1 MNVKIVQLS
10 SYSTPEIIELK
21 NKDYVAYGED
31 NNYFQYLI
39 DRHNGSPTNNAAVNG
54 ISQLI
59 FGQGLDAT
67 DSDKQPEQYAQMK
80 GLFNNDCVRK
90 LAHDL
95 KLLGQ
100 CSMQVIYSK
109 DRSKIVQIEHFPVE
123 TLRAEKCNDDGEIEA
138 YYYHHN
144 WEKIKPQEKLKRIPA
159 FGFSNEGLEILYVK
173 PYRTGFYYYSP
184 VDYQGGLQYSELE
197 EEVANYHLNNIMNG
211 LAPSMLIN
219 FNNGTPTEEER
230 QMIEHRIQEKFSGTS
245 NAGKFILAFNDNE
258 NQAASIEPVQLSDA
272 HSQYQFLSDE
282 SMRKIMVS
290 HRIVSPMLLGIKDST
305 GLGNNA
311 DELKTASNLM
321 DNTVIRPF
329 QDLLIDAFDK
339 ILAFNEISLKLYFK
353 TLQPLEFSDL
363 ENAVTKEQVEEE
375 TGQKLSLL
383 KTNLATKEIDGRTAF
398 DTKEEAEAVAK
409 EMGCGG
415 YHTHELDGQEWYM
428 PCESHDLKAPCYKG
442 YEMIGF
448 KMKNGKK
455 VPNCVPIDASKEEEL
470 KEPCWKGYEM
480 IGFKMKNGKK
490 VPNCVPVD
498 AAEQIR
504 TAILTALDD
513 VGEDEDI
520 DNYVLVDERP
530 SDVENDLAMDKVLK
544 FANVIKSTPSKTSK
558 QDTSLFKIRYQYAPL
573 ESSANSREFCQK
585 MVKAKKL
592 YRVED
597 LNKNLETTKGMG
609 PNGSNTY
616 NPFLYKGGVNCKHFW
631 MRKIYI
637 RKDNKKISVNRAKQM
652 INDLEPSER
661 KDARYETNPKEVAQ
675 IAGPNNN
682 NWRIS

>member
-1 MNVKIVQLS
+1 MSIKIVNLN
-10 SYSTPEIIELK
+10 SYSTPEIIEQQ
-21 NKDYVAYGED
+21 NKDWIAYGAD

-39 DRHNGSPTNNAAVNG
+39 DRHNGSPTNNAAING

-67 DSDKQPEQYAQMK
+67 DSNKKPDEYARMR

-100 CSMQVIYSK
+100 AAIQIVYSK
-109 DRSKIVQIEHFPVE
+109 DRSQIVKAEHFPVE
-123 TLRAEKCNDDGEIEA
+123 TLRAEKADENGEIAA
-138 YYYHHN
+138 YYYCPD
-144 WEKIKPQEKLKRIPA
+144 WTKAKPNEEHQRIPS
-159 FGFSNEGLEILYVK
+159 FGMSNEPIEIYYIK

-219 FNNGTPTEEER
+219 FNNGIPTEEER
-230 QMIEHRIQEKFSGTS
+230 QAIEYRIKEKFSGTS

-258 NQAASIEPVQLSDA
+258 TQAATMEPVQLSDA
-272 HSQYQFLSDE
+272 HNQYQFLSDE

-311 DELKTASNLM
+311 DELKTASALM

-329 QDLLIDAFDK
+329 QNLLIDAFDK
-339 ILAFNEISLKLYFK
+339 ILAYNDISLDLYFK
-353 TLQPLEFSDL
+353 TLQPLEFADL

-375 TGQKLSLL
+375 TGQKLSLSS
-383 KTNLATKEIDGRTAF
+383 KIIDGRMAY
-398 DTKEEAEAVAK
+398 DTKEEAIRIAK
-409 EMGCGG
+409 DFGCGG
-415 YHTHELDGQEWYM
+415 YHTHIVGDQEWYM
-428 PCESHDLKAPCYKG
+428 PCESHDLKAPCWKG

-455 VPNCVPIDASKEEEL
+455 VPNCVPIDAAK
-470 KEPCWKGYEM
+470 
-480 IGFKMKNGKK
+480 
-490 VPNCVPVD
+490 
-498 AAEQIR
+498 QIR
-504 TAILTALDD
+504 EAVLTALDGL
-513 VGEDEDI
+513 GEDEDLE
-520 DNYVLVDERP
+520 NYVLVDERP
-530 SDVENDLAMDKVLK
+530 ASIENDPFINKTLN
-544 FANVIKSTPSKTSK
+544 FANVVKSTPNKTSK
-558 QDTSLFKIRYQYAPL
+558 QDNDLFKIRYQYSPL
-573 ESSANSREFCQK
+573 ELTRDKNDKIVSREFCRK
-585 MVKAKKL
+585 MVDAKKI
-592 YRVED
+592 YRIED
-597 LNKNLETTKGMG
+597 LDKESTANGDFAQKNQ
-609 PNGSNTY
+609 SSY
-616 NPFLYKGGVNCKHFW
+616 NIFMYKGGVNCKHFW

-637 RKDNKKISVNRAKQM
+637 RKNNKKITVNRAKQM

-661 KDARYETNPKEVAQ
+661 KNARLPVNPKEVAQ
-675 IAGPNNN
+675 IAGPSNN
-682 NWRIS
+682 NWRVN